1 MGQDQIDI
9 LITFIIPTN
18 KERVRNNVSE
28 GSMNNHWLMYRD
40 VLLEGQQTIHRKC
53 NLATNEE
60 RTNKD
65 IE

>member
-28 GSMNNHWLMYRD
+28 GSMNNRRLMYRNA
-40 VLLEGQQTIHRKC
+40 LLEGQQTTYREC
-53 NLATNEE
+53 NIATNEE
-60 RTNKD
+60 HTNKD